1 MGMRVLNTTAN
12 KTEWTLNLFVQPD
25 PFADTVDNAATVT
38 AATGTAAVAAIDKVT
53 KTKYGAATAKAVAV
67 TEKAVKWVKKP
78 TATGGTKAINIAGS
92 VDVASYV
99 YCAVAKSA
107 SRLRMLNT
115 TNTTAAAKPAV
126 AKAEVLDLTSA

>member
-1 MGMRVLNTTAN
+1 M
-12 KTEWTLNLFVQPD
+12 VQPD
-25 PFADTVDNAATVT
+25 PFAETVDNSKTITNVKSADALK
-38 AATGTAAVAAIDKVT
+38 AIDGVT

-107 SRLRMLNT
+107 SRLRMLNAT
-115 TNTTAAAKPAV
+115 KNATAAAKPAV
-126 AKAEVLDLTSA
+126 AKAEVLDLTSASAGAKYNV